1 VSAKIEGGKMNPVKV
16 KSLKGADCLVHGD
29 WQVRD
34 FAGNVVN
41 ADRDEFGRLRFR
53 TVPGGEYSLHASF

>member
-1 VSAKIEGGKMNPVKV
+1 MNPVKV

-34 FAGNVVN
+34 FAGNIVN

-53 TVPGGEYSLHASF
+53 TVPGGVYSLHASF